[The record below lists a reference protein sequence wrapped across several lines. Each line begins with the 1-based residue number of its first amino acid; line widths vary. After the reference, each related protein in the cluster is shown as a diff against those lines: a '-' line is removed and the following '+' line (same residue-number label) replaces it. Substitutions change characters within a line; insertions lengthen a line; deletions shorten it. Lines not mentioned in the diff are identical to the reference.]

1 MNFQFFL
8 ISTYHSYRGSDIES
22 RMSFLILLLHAAWVT
37 MILVLSEEKS
47 LKLKKTAILVR
58 NQARILTAIGMLKTK
73 LCW

>member
-1 MNFQFFL
+1 
-8 ISTYHSYRGSDIES
+8 
-22 RMSFLILLLHAAWVT
+22 

-73 LCW
+73 LCWWLYGGDSSKVLVAESFCIFNVSTKYVL